1 VAKNGILIVEWAN
14 RLQERGLDK
23 FKAVLEAAGT
33 RLRPVLM
40 TSVATVAGHFPLIL
54 VTGPGAAARN
64 SIGWVL
70 VTGMIIGTCFTL
82 FVVPSFYLVL
92 ARDHRKDRERR
103 GETEEPMGDRKY
115 ETALA

>member
-1 VAKNGILIVEWAN
+1 MPPILV
-14 RLQERGLDK
+14 
-23 FKAVLEAAGT
+23 
-33 RLRPVLM
+33 
-40 TSVATVAGHFPLIL
+40 TSVATVAGHFPLLL

-92 ARDHRKDRERR
+92 ARDHRKDGERLSKTVVFFDSRRRNHPRFLLNRYIR
-103 GETEEPMGDRKY
+103 G
-115 ETALA
+115 ALAVKNHGKVLVAVFLGKI